1 MNNRLSH
8 SNKLAKKLLIAS
20 LVVFAL
26 WFLFLVLR
34 FAIFQKSLTVAQGLS
49 KHFLGIRDVFY
60 DFHFFDPIEIAAW
73 KAIGWLAIFLVFTL
87 AICSIMEAISNH
99 KKISILA
106 CVSIVLTSVAILEF
120 IANSGD
126 YFYYISKFF
135 GKNALYSL
143 VLIAFL
149 AIGFI
154 SFILALA
161 GNFITLQ
168 EPRNA
173 DLFAQEGLTRL
184 PLRPRRSSRETKV
197 QGLDIIIL
205 VILIFYAALII
216 FPFWNA
222 FVISLSTEEAYLTNN
237 LLLWP
242 YDLDLSSYQKVFA
255 DSGLWGGFRIT
266 MILLIG
272 GTLYQLFFTVITGYA
287 LSRHNWTGKNFVMN
301 MILVTMFFGGG
312 MVPYYYLI
320 KDLGMMNT
328 IWVMIIPGAIDTF
341 NMLLMRNYFAS
352 LPVEMEESAKIDGA
366 NDIVIFVKIFLPLS
380 LPMLATI
387 GLFFAVG
394 NWNSWYNAMLFI
406 PDKSQIWPLQMV
418 LRNMIN
424 KVSSN
429 IENPNVVED
438 FSQGLTMA
446 SIFFTIVPMMCFY
459 PFLQR
464 FFVKGIVVGA
474 IKG

>member
-1 MNNRLSH
+1 M
-8 SNKLAKKLLIAS
+8 AK
-20 LVVFAL
+20 
-26 WFLFLVLR
+26 R
-34 FAIFQKSLTVAQGLS
+34 Q
-49 KHFLGIRDVFY
+49 
-60 DFHFFDPIEIAAW
+60 
-73 KAIGWLAIFLVFTL
+73 
-87 AICSIMEAISNH
+87 
-99 KKISILA
+99 
-106 CVSIVLTSVAILEF
+106 LE
-120 IANSGD
+120 
-126 YFYYISKFF
+126 
-135 GKNALYSL
+135 
-143 VLIAFL
+143 
-149 AIGFI
+149 
-154 SFILALA
+154 
-161 GNFITLQ
+161 
-168 EPRNA
+168 
-173 DLFAQEGLTRL
+173 RL
-184 PLRPRRSSRETKV
+184 PLRTKRTNRDSRIQT
-197 QGLDIIIL
+197 LDIIIA
-205 VILIFYAALII
+205 VILVVYALLII
-216 FPFWNA
+216 FPFWSA
-222 FVISLSTEEAYLTNN
+222 FVISISTEDAYLHNN

-242 YDLDLSSYQKVFA
+242 TELDLSSYDKVFH
-255 DSGLWGGFRIT
+255 DNQLWSGFGIT
-266 MILLIG
+266 MILLVG

-287 LSRHNWTGKNFVMN
+287 LSRHNWTGKNLVMN

-320 KDLGMMNT
+320 RDLGMMNT

-352 LPVEMEESAKIDGA
+352 LPPEMEESAKIDGA
-366 NDIVIFVKIFLPLS
+366 NDIVIFARIFLPLS

-406 PDKSQIWPLQMV
+406 PDKHEIWPLQMV
-418 LRNMIN
+418 LRNTIN

-429 IENPNVVED
+429 IENPEAKEG

>member
-1 MNNRLSH
+1 M
-8 SNKLAKKLLIAS
+8 AK
-20 LVVFAL
+20 
-26 WFLFLVLR
+26 R
-34 FAIFQKSLTVAQGLS
+34 Q
-49 KHFLGIRDVFY
+49 
-60 DFHFFDPIEIAAW
+60 
-73 KAIGWLAIFLVFTL
+73 
-87 AICSIMEAISNH
+87 
-99 KKISILA
+99 
-106 CVSIVLTSVAILEF
+106 LE
-120 IANSGD
+120 
-126 YFYYISKFF
+126 
-135 GKNALYSL
+135 
-143 VLIAFL
+143 
-149 AIGFI
+149 
-154 SFILALA
+154 
-161 GNFITLQ
+161 
-168 EPRNA
+168 
-173 DLFAQEGLTRL
+173 RL
-184 PLRPRRSSRETKV
+184 PLRTKRTNRDSRIQT
-197 QGLDIIIL
+197 LDIIIAVIL
-205 VILIFYAALII
+205 VIYALLII
-216 FPFWNA
+216 FPFWSA
-222 FVISLSTEEAYLTNN
+222 FVISISTEDAYLHNN

-242 YDLDLSSYQKVFA
+242 TELDLSSYDKVFH
-255 DSGLWGGFRIT
+255 DNQLWSGFGIT
-266 MILLIG
+266 MILLVG

-287 LSRHNWTGKNFVMN
+287 LSRHNWTGKNLVMN

-320 KDLGMMNT
+320 RDLGMMNT

-352 LPVEMEESAKIDGA
+352 LPPEMEESAKIDGA
-366 NDIVIFVKIFLPLS
+366 NDIVIFARIFLPLS

-406 PDKSQIWPLQMV
+406 PDKHDIWPLQMV

-429 IENPNVVED
+429 IENPDAKEG

>member
-1 MNNRLSH
+1 M
-8 SNKLAKKLLIAS
+8 KKAS
-20 LVVFAL
+20 
-26 WFLFLVLR
+26 
-34 FAIFQKSLTVAQGLS
+34 I
-49 KHFLGIRDVFY
+49 D
-60 DFHFFDPIEIAAW
+60 
-73 KAIGWLAIFLVFTL
+73 
-87 AICSIMEAISNH
+87 
-99 KKISILA
+99 
-106 CVSIVLTSVAILEF
+106 
-120 IANSGD
+120 
-126 YFYYISKFF
+126 
-135 GKNALYSL
+135 
-143 VLIAFL
+143 
-149 AIGFI
+149 
-154 SFILALA
+154 
-161 GNFITLQ
+161 
-168 EPRNA
+168 
-173 DLFAQEGLTRL
+173 RL
-184 PLRPRRSSRETKV
+184 PLRPRGSSRDRKI
-197 QGLDIIIL
+197 QGLDVIICIIL
-205 VILIFYAALII
+205 VIYALLII

-222 FVISLSTEEAYLTNN
+222 FVISISSEHAYLHSD

-242 YDLDLSSYQKVFA
+242 SELDLTSYQKVFA
-255 DSGLWGGFRIT
+255 DHNLWSGFGVT

-287 LSRHNWTGKNFVMN
+287 LSRHNWTGKNLVMN

-320 KDLGMMNT
+320 RDLGMMNS

-352 LPVEMEESAKIDGA
+352 LPPEMEESAKIDGA
-366 NDIVIFVKIFLPLS
+366 NDVVIFARIFLPLS

-406 PDKSQIWPLQMV
+406 PDRRSIWPLQMV
-418 LRNMIN
+418 LRSMIT

-429 IENPNVVED
+429 IENPD
-438 FSQGLTMA
+438 AKLGYSQGLTMA